1 MNMSS
6 PIVVLTDFGTED
18 PFVGIMK
25 GVIAGINPTAPVI
38 DLTHEIPPGDIQL
51 CAFTLWQSLQYFP
64 SNTVFLAVVDPGVG
78 SQRRPI
84 ILKSKGS
91 TFVGPDNGIFSY
103 ILSGDY
109 RAWELKNPK
118 LALANQSATFHGR
131 DLFAPAAAYA
141 GCGVPGGDFGPAVSE
156 VNLIPYPKLSNP
168 TRGIIEGEI
177 IHIDRFGN
185 ALTSIGVFLYSDQTT
200 YEIRSWTRNN
210 DAKIKVGKRRFDP
223 SKEIDLG
230 RSKIKLSPDLEIS
243 WYQTFGEI
251 PDGEY
256 GYIIGSSGLIE
267 ISANLRNASKLLD
280 LNPGDTVA
288 LEY

>member
-1 MNMSS
+1 MSS

-51 CAFTLWQSLQYFP
+51 GAFTLWQSLQYFP
-64 SNTVFLAVVDPGVG
+64 TNSVFLAVVDPGVG

-118 LALANQSATFHGR
+118 LALSNPSATFHGR

-141 GCGVPGGDFGPAVSE
+141 GGGVPGGDFGPAVSE
-156 VNLIPYPKLSNP
+156 VKLIPYPQLSNP
-168 TRGIIEGEI
+168 ASGIIEGEI

-185 ALTSIGVFLYSDQTT
+185 ALSSIGVFMQSKETT
-200 YEIRSWTRNN
+200 YKIQLWTRNN
-210 DAKIKVGKRRFDP
+210 EIKTSGRKRRIGP
-223 SKEIDLG
+223 SKEIDL
-230 RSKIKLSPDLEIS
+230 SLSQIKISQDVKIS
-243 WYQTFGEI
+243 WHQIFGDI
-251 PDGEY
+251 PDGEF

-267 ISANLRNASKLLD
+267 ITANLRNASKLLD
-280 LNPGDTVA
+280 LKQGDTVA